1 MARSR
6 KNKARGKRV
15 RSRNNKKGGFGS
27 HSYVNLNDIIPQ
39 DDTIT
44 IDPSDELIQDQIKK
58 TLKYMG
64 NLKFITEEHLDK
76 LYRFATFLKVKTCK
90 FNIKNNGNMHSF
102 YCNNDN
108 KPGVEILVQ
117 VDNNDKAKITT
128 FVDDKDENNR
138 FKLYAPG
145 VSVKK
150 KMNNNQYPHR
160 NVYVDED

>member
-1 MARSR
+1 MD
-6 KNKARGKRV
+6 KNLQEF
-15 RSRNNKKGGFGS
+15 RNN
-27 HSYVNLNDIIPQ
+27 L
-39 DDTIT
+39 
-44 IDPSDELIQDQIKK
+44 IKK
-58 TLKYMG
+58 KYFRPIMKTL
-64 NLKFITEEHLDK
+64 N
-76 LYRFATFLKVKTCK
+76 
-90 FNIKNNGNMHSF
+90 

-160 NVYVDED
+160 NVYVEED

>member
-6 KNKARGKRV
+6 KNKARGKRL
-15 RSRNNKKGGFGS
+15 RSRNNKKGGS
-27 HSYVNLNDIIPQ
+27 HEYVDLRDIIR
-39 DDTIT
+39 DNTIT
-44 IDPSDELIQDQIKK
+44 IDPNDELIQDQIKK

-102 YCNNDN
+102 YCTNN
-108 KPGVEILVQ
+108 KPSVEILVQ
-117 VDNNDKAKITT
+117 VDNNKAKITT
-128 FVDDKDENNR
+128 FVEDKDENNR

-145 VSVKK
+145 VKK
-150 KMNNNQYPHR
+150 VDNNTNNNQYPHR
-160 NVYVDED
+160 NVYVDEY